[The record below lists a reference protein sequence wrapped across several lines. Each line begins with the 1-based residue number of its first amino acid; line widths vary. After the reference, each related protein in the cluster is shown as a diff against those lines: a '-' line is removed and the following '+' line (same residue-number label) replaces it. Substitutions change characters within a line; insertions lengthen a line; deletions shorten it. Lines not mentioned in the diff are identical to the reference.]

1 MTLVLPDRDDGAD
14 RKQLLLDRIVDY
26 VLENGITQLTL
37 RGLATAVGSNNRMLL
52 YYFGSRE
59 ELIIAALDGAEL
71 RFPGMAAV
79 ITALDTSTAP
89 LDERLLSAWATISDP
104 ANLPFHRLFFEIFG
118 LAGFE
123 RQRFRTFLGEV
134 GTEWVAHV
142 SAVLVEGGVPDAQA
156 ELFAHEI
163 VALWRGLQATLL
175 TGGDRAVIDRAARAA
190 TAALLDRVAKSTTRL
205 QNGPSY

>member
-1 MTLVLPDRDDGAD
+1 MTLALPDKDDGAD
-14 RKQLLLDRIVDY
+14 RRELLLDRIVDY
-26 VLENGITQLTL
+26 VLEHGITQLTL

-59 ELIIAALDGAEL
+59 ELIVAALAAAEV
-71 RFPGMAAV
+71 RFPSMAAV
-79 ITALDTSTAP
+79 ITSFDASTAP
-89 LDERLLSAWATISDP
+89 LSERLFSAWATISDP

-123 RQRFRTFLGEV
+123 RQRFTTFLGEV

-142 SAVLVEGGVPDAQA
+142 AAVFRQAGVVDAQA

-163 VALWRGLQATLL
+163 VALWRGLQTTLL
-175 TGGDRAVIDRAARAA
+175 SGGDLAVIDSAARAA
-190 TAALLDRVAKSTTRL
+190 TAALLARVTSVD
-205 QNGPSY
+205 P